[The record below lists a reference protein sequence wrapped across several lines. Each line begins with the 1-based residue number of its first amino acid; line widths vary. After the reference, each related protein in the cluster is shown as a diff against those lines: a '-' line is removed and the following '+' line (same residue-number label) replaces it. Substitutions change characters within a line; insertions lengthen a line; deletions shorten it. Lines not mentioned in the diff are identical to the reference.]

1 MMNLSMLRL
10 SALQLSMFNT
20 AMLAES
26 LREPAVLEQQEIQK
40 TENVPEAPYNHIVL
54 ADLNKTYANGVK
66 ALKDINLTIQRGEI
80 FGIIGRSGA
89 GKSSLIRTLNRLENP
104 SSGTVAVNGVNIGAL
119 NENELVAF
127 RRRTGMI
134 FQHFNLLSAKTVR
147 ENIELPLKVAGVS
160 AAARKLKV
168 DSLLKLVGLEA
179 RHNAYPAQLSG
190 GQKQRVGI
198 ARALVHDPEILL
210 CDEATSALDPETTHS
225 ILALL
230 KSINQTLKLTI
241 VLITHEMEVIR
252 EICDRVVVLEN
263 GEMIESGDVW
273 QVFGEPQHEVTQT
286 LLTPTRQSLPENI
299 QAQLHPHPKSARDAL
314 LLRLSYS
321 GFEASRPN
329 LSALVK
335 ALGHD
340 VQIISS
346 SLDVIQQRT
355 VGSVLLTAIP
365 QFGATALINK
375 AQKVATRVEALGYVY
390 SA

>member
-20 AMLAES
+20 AVLAES
-26 LREPAVLEQQEIQK
+26 LREPAVLEQQEIRE
-40 TENVPEAPYNHIVL
+40 TENMPKVPYNHIVL
-54 ADLNKTYANGVK
+54 ADLNKTYANGVN

-119 NENELVAF
+119 NEDELVAF

-147 ENIELPLKVAGVS
+147 ENIELPLKVAGVN

-230 KSINQTLKLTI
+230 KTLKLTI

-252 EICDRVVVLEN
+252 EICDRVVVLEH

-286 LLTPTRQSLPENI
+286 LLTPTRQNLPENI
-299 QAQLHPHPKSARDAL
+299 QAQLHPHPKSAGDAL

>member
-26 LREPAVLEQQEIQK
+26 LREPAVLEQQEIQE
-40 TENVPEAPYNHIVL
+40 TENVPEVPYNHIVL

-104 SSGTVAVNGVNIGAL
+104 SSGTVVVNGVNIGAL

-252 EICDRVVVLEN
+252 EICDRVVVLEH

-314 LLRLSYS
+314 LLRLSYG

>member
-26 LREPAVLEQQEIQK
+26 LREPAVLEPQEIQA
-40 TENVPEAPYNHIVL
+40 TENMPDVPYNHIVL
-54 ADLNKTYANGVK
+54 ADLNKTYANGVN
-66 ALKDINLTIQRGEI
+66 ALKDINLTIQRGET

-119 NENELVAF
+119 NEDELVAF

-160 AAARKLKV
+160 PAARKLKV

-230 KSINQTLKLTI
+230 KGINQTLKLTI

-252 EICDRVVVLEN
+252 EICDRVVVLEH

-286 LLTPTRQSLPENI
+286 LLTPTRQNLPENI

>member
-26 LREPAVLEQQEIQK
+26 LREPAVLEQQEIQE
-40 TENVPEAPYNHIVL
+40 TENVPEVPYSHIVL

-104 SSGTVAVNGVNIGAL
+104 SSGTVAVNGVNISAM
-119 NENELVAF
+119 NEDDLVAF

-252 EICDRVVVLEN
+252 EICDRVVVLEH

-286 LLTPTRQSLPENI
+286 LLTPTRQNLPENI
-299 QAQLHPHPKSARDAL
+299 QAQLHPYPKSARDAL

>member
-40 TENVPEAPYNHIVL
+40 TENVPEVPYNHIVL

-299 QAQLHPHPKSARDAL
+299 QAQLHPHPKSARDSL

-375 AQKVATRVEALGYVY
+375 AQKVAIRVEALGYVY

>member
-26 LREPAVLEQQEIQK
+26 LREPAVLEQQEIQE
-40 TENVPEAPYNHIVL
+40 TENVPEVPYNHIVL

-252 EICDRVVVLEN
+252 EICDRVVVLEH

-335 ALGHD
+335 VLGHD

>member
-26 LREPAVLEQQEIQK
+26 LREPAVLEQQEIQE
-40 TENVPEAPYNHIVL
+40 TENMPDVPYNHIVL

-104 SSGTVAVNGVNIGAL
+104 SSGTVAVNGVNIGVL
-119 NENELVAF
+119 NEDELVAF

-230 KSINQTLKLTI
+230 KSINQALKLTI

-252 EICDRVVVLEN
+252 EICDRVVVLEH

-286 LLTPTRQSLPENI
+286 LLTPMRQNLPENI
-299 QAQLHPHPKSARDAL
+299 QAQLHPHPKSSRDAL

>member
-26 LREPAVLEQQEIQK
+26 LREPAVLEQQEIQE
-40 TENVPEAPYNHIVL
+40 TESMPEVPYNHIVL
-54 ADLNKTYANGVK
+54 ADLNKTYANGVN

-119 NENELVAF
+119 NEDELVAF

-198 ARALVHDPEILL
+198 ARALVHDPAILL

-252 EICDRVVVLEN
+252 EICDRVVVLEH

-299 QAQLHPHPKSARDAL
+299 RAQLHPHPKSARDAL

>member
-1 MMNLSMLRL
+1 
-10 SALQLSMFNT
+10 
-20 AMLAES
+20 MLAES
-26 LREPAVLEQQEIQK
+26 LREPAVLEQQEIQE
-40 TENVPEAPYNHIVL
+40 TENVPEVPYNHIVL

-252 EICDRVVVLEN
+252 EICDRVVVLEH

-355 VGSVLLTAIP
+355 VGSVLLTATP